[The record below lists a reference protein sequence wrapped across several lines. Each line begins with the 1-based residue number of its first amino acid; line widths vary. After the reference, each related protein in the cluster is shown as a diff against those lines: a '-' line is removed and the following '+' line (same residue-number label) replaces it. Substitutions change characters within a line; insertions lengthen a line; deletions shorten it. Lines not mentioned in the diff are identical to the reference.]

1 MQTMHDPLRAAR
13 VAIRTGRFRDAAA
26 ALAELP
32 SDTRQAPEWFLL
44 SAMASWRLG
53 DFPTSRQQAL
63 EARARFRAMGDAD
76 GEMRAVNVAAAGAFG
91 LGTLSEA
98 EDGFARALQLAK
110 QQGDDLM
117 VARCANNLGNIALY
131 LGQHEAALGFYR
143 RARTGFTQLGF
154 EHGVAETWINTAI
167 TYRDRVRY
175 EDALRAADR
184 ALDAAE
190 RSGSARLIAEA
201 QANRGAAMAGL
212 GDPELGRVHLE
223 RSLTIARSER
233 DRLAE
238 ADVLRLLGT
247 AALAVGARA
256 EAVRRGEESVAV
268 ARETHHPWSIAE
280 SQRDLARTYRAVGRA
295 ADAASAF
302 AVAEAAYRS
311 LGATVRGDTVHQ
323 EASDS

>member
-1 MQTMHDPLRAAR
+1 MQTTHDPLRAAR

-32 SDTRQAPEWFLL
+32 PDTRQAPEWYLL
-44 SAMASWRLG
+44 SAMAAWRLG
-53 DFPTSRQQAL
+53 DFSASRQQAL
-63 EARARFRAMGDAD
+63 EARARFRAVGDAD

-91 LGTLSEA
+91 LGALAEA
-98 EDGFARALQLAK
+98 EDGFSRALQLAK
-110 QQGDDLM
+110 QQGDGLM

-131 LGQHEAALGFYR
+131 LGQHETALGFYR

-167 TYRDRVRY
+167 TYRDRGRY

-184 ALDAAE
+184 ALEAAE
-190 RSGSARLIAEA
+190 RAGSARLVAEA
-201 QANRGAAMAGL
+201 QANRGAAIAGL
-212 GDPELGRVHLE
+212 GDPELGRIHLE
-223 RSLTIARSER
+223 RSLTIALHER

-247 AALAVGARA
+247 AALAVGAHA
-256 EAVRRGEESVAV
+256 EAVRRGEESLTV
-268 ARETHHPWSIAE
+268 ARETHHPWAIAE
-280 SQRDLARTYRAVGRA
+280 SQHDLARAYRAAGRA

-302 AVAEAAYRS
+302 AAAEAAYRS
-311 LGATVRGDTVHQ
+311 LGATVRADAAHREG
-323 EASDS
+323 AGS